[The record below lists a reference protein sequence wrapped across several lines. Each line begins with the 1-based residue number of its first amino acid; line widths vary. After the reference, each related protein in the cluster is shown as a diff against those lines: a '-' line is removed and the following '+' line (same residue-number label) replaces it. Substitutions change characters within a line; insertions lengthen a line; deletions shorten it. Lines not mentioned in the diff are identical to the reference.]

1 MKRICPTEEMLG
13 EYVSGCVSPHDR
25 AEIERHLAECQNC
38 RSLVS
43 EAHEAMSSM
52 DISEIRSKV
61 RAFAMK
67 NIWLLTGILF
77 FLTSFIFSGYFFQFL
92 AVSVLCG
99 LKWIVDSRNT
109 RTVIM
114 IQESKNPAEKRHSDI
129 SFLK

>member
-13 EYVSGCVSPHDR
+13 EYVSGFISPHDR
-25 AEIERHLAECQNC
+25 SEIERHIADCENC

-43 EAHEAMSSM
+43 EAHEAMRSM
-52 DISEIRSKV
+52 DIPEIRSKV
-61 RAFAMK
+61 RIFAARHF
-67 NIWLLTGILF
+67 WLLTGTAF

-114 IQESKNPAEKRHSDI
+114 IKDSKEPSEKNHSDI